1 MVNFPTWNPDCDS
14 HSFVLLDFFLS
25 SDPRI
30 YFTVAF
36 PKLKNSDYAL
46 VKVSNDFPS
55 NSKGDAPFHCTAYD
69 YSRADLDGLYH
80 HLSDVPWE
88 NVFKLGASAAASEF
102 SEQIQVGIWTNKS
115 YASYLG
121 LIFAKEFLKLPKLFI
136 LIKQK
141 IYYFPEF
148 SHNFQALT
156 IFWWIANSVL
166 DKSEPTTPPSFN
178 GPKLLSCASD
188 KAKLFAKNFSRNSNL
203 DDSGISLPAFLSRTN
218 LKLHN
223 IHVTPKLV
231 KKVIN
236 NLDPLKASGTDC
248 IPVVVLRK

>member
-1 MVNFPTWNPDCDS
+1 MLLSKFPMTFRQTQKGMRLFIAQLMTILVLIWMVFIIIWEMFDGRMSLNLVLLLLLVNFPSRSRLELINISLTISIRSSLIQLYGLQLLVMLPRLIKITF
-14 HSFVLLDFFLS
+14 FVW
-25 SDPRI
+25 I
-30 YFTVAF
+30 
-36 PKLKNSDYAL
+36 
-46 VKVSNDFPS
+46 
-55 NSKGDAPFHCTAYD
+55 
-69 YSRADLDGLYH
+69 
-80 HLSDVPWE
+80 
-88 NVFKLGASAAASEF
+88 
-102 SEQIQVGIWTNKS
+102 NKS
-115 YASYLG
+115 SASYLG

-178 GPKLLSCASD
+178 GPKVLSCASG
-188 KAKLFAKNFSRNSNL
+188 KAKLFAKKFSRNSNL

-236 NLDPLKASGTDC
+236 NLDSLKASGTDC

>member
-1 MVNFPTWNPDCDS
+1 MLLSKFPMTFRQTQKGMRLFIAQLMTILVLIWMVFIIIWEMFHGRMSLNLVLLQLLLNFPSRPRLELINISLTISIRSSLIQLYGLQLLVMLPRLIKITF
-14 HSFVLLDFFLS
+14 FVW
-25 SDPRI
+25 I
-30 YFTVAF
+30 
-36 PKLKNSDYAL
+36 
-46 VKVSNDFPS
+46 
-55 NSKGDAPFHCTAYD
+55 
-69 YSRADLDGLYH
+69 
-80 HLSDVPWE
+80 
-88 NVFKLGASAAASEF
+88 
-102 SEQIQVGIWTNKS
+102 NKS
-115 YASYLG
+115 SASYLG

-178 GPKLLSCASD
+178 GPKVLSCASG
-188 KAKLFAKNFSRNSNL
+188 KTKLFAKKFSKNSNL